1 MMQQIEFYAMGCQM
15 LAILESE
22 HSHAAERLAEVPAW
36 FETWEQSLS
45 RFRPDSELNQ
55 LNAHPGESVEVSEV
69 MWQVLLAALNAYR
82 KSNRLVSPTI
92 LPALETAGYD
102 RSFDQLG
109 AAVGG
114 GGVAQRVAIPAD
126 ALEAIELDKRKRTV
140 RIPAGVRL
148 DFGGVAKG
156 WAAHQAMRQLRSL
169 GPVLVDAGGDIA
181 ISDRQSGDKRW
192 PVGVNDPLGEGE
204 DGQLTL
210 LMLGRSGVA
219 TSGRDYR
226 RWLKDGAPRHH
237 IIDPRTG
244 TSAETDV
251 VSATV
256 VAATVLEA
264 EMAAKTVLILGS
276 QAGMDWLD
284 NRRAY
289 TGLLVLEDGSV
300 QMSKGFEDYL
310 WSQS

>member
-1 MMQQIEFYAMGCQM
+1 MMQQIKFYAMGCQM

-22 HSHAAERLAEVPAW
+22 HPQAAERLAEVPAW
-36 FETWEQSLS
+36 FEVWEQSLS
-45 RFRPDSELNQ
+45 RFRPNSELNQ
-55 LNAHPGESVEVSEV
+55 LNAHPGESIEVSEV

-109 AAVGG
+109 AAVSG

-126 ALEAIELDKRKRTV
+126 ALEAIELDKHKRTV
-140 RIPAGVRL
+140 RIPSGMRL
-148 DFGGVAKG
+148 DFGGIAKG

-192 PVGVNDPLGEGE
+192 PVGVNDPLGEDE
-204 DGQLTL
+204 QLTL

-226 RWLKDGAPRHH
+226 RWVQAGAPRHH

-276 QAGMDWLD
+276 QDGLTGWTAAGRMPDCLCWKTAVC
-284 NRRAY
+284 N
-289 TGLLVLEDGSV
+289 
-300 QMSKGFEDYL
+300 
-310 WSQS
+310 

>member
-1 MMQQIEFYAMGCQM
+1 MGCQM

-22 HSHAAERLAEVPAW
+22 HPQAAERLAQVPDW
-36 FETWEQSLS
+36 FEAWEQSLS
-45 RFRPDSELNQ
+45 RFRPDSELSR
-55 LNAHPGESVEVSEV
+55 LNARPDEDVAVSEDL
-69 MWQVLLAALNAYR
+69 WQVLLAALKAYR

-102 RSFDQLG
+102 RSFTELEPSG
-109 AAVGG
+109 GHAAQPAGL
-114 GGVAQRVAIPAD
+114 PAD
-126 ALEAIELDKRKRTV
+126 ALAAVELDERAHTV

-156 WAAHQAMRQLRSL
+156 WAAHQAMRQLRAL

-181 ISDRQSGDKRW
+181 ISDRQSGAKRW
-192 PVGVNDPLGEGE
+192 PVGVSDPFSA
-204 DGQLTL
+204 DGQLAL
-210 LMLGRSGVA
+210 LMLGRAGVA

-226 RWLKDGAPRHH
+226 HWLQDGAQRHH

-276 QAGMDWLD
+276 QAGLDWLD
-284 NRRAY
+284 SRRAY
-289 TGLLVLEDGSV
+289 AGLLVLEDGRV
-300 QMSKGFEDYL
+300 QMSNGMEAYL

>member
-15 LAILESE
+15 LVILESE
-22 HSHAAERLAEVPAW
+22 HPLAAKCLAEVPAW
-36 FETWEQSLS
+36 FEAWEQSLS
-45 RFRPDSELNQ
+45 RFRPDSELNY
-55 LNAHPGESVEVSEV
+55 LNTHPGESVAVSEV

-109 AAVGG
+109 SSVGG
-114 GGVAQRVAIPAD
+114 GIAQRTAVPAD
-126 ALEAIELDKRKRTV
+126 ALEAIELDKRKHTV

-192 PVGVNDPLGEGE
+192 PVGINDPLGEDE
-204 DGQLTL
+204 QLML

-226 RWLKDGAPRHH
+226 HWLQAGAPRHH
-237 IIDPRTG
+237 IIDPHTG

-251 VSATV
+251 GSATV
-256 VAATVLEA
+256 VAATVLGA

-276 QAGMDWLD
+276 LDGLDWLD
-284 NRRAY
+284 SRRAY
-289 TGLLVLEDGSV
+289 AGLLVLEDGSV
-300 QMSKGFEDYL
+300 QLSKGFEDYL